1 MLIPITNIQRFCMH
15 DGPGVR
21 TTVFLKGCPL
31 RCQWC
36 HNPETQSAMQE
47 ILFYEKKCIHC
58 GACETVCPNGA
69 QKVVPKRI
77 YDREKCNKFG
87 KCVQAC
93 SREALSFALNEMQ
106 LEEVIT
112 VVEKDR
118 AFYGKNGGIT
128 ISGGEPMFHP
138 KETLALLAACKE
150 KGIGTA
156 VETCGYFEPRYLPEL
171 VKLTDVFL
179 WDLKDINDARH
190 KQYTGV
196 SNQKILENLYEAD
209 RLGAKIILRCIMV
222 NGVNM
227 EENHYRGIAEVYQK
241 LSGCIKVELFPY
253 HIYGASKAQ
262 AIGRTDK
269 GREEWIPQSGQME
282 EAKNIIRR
290 LRIFNHF

>member
-1 MLIPITNIQRFCMH
+1 MLIPVTNIQRFCMH

-47 ILFYEKKCIHC
+47 LFFYEKKCIQC
-58 GACETVCPNGA
+58 GACVAVCPNGA
-69 QKVVPKRI
+69 QKVAPKRI
-77 YDREKCNKFG
+77 YDRKKCNKCG
-87 KCVQAC
+87 KCVQTC
-93 SREALSFALNEMQ
+93 SREALSFALNKMP
-106 LEEVIT
+106 LEDVVA
-112 VVEKDR
+112 VVEKDL

-138 KETLALLAACKE
+138 KETLALLAACKN

-156 VETCGYFEPRYLPEL
+156 VETCGYFEQKYLKEL
-171 VKLTDVFL
+171 VKLTDVLL
-179 WDLKDINDARH
+179 WDLKDTNDARH

-196 SNQKILENLYEAD
+196 SNKTILENLYAAD
-209 RLGAKIILRCIMV
+209 VLGAKIILRCIMV

-227 EENHYRGIAEVYQK
+227 EENHYRGIAEVYNR
-241 LSGCIKVELFPY
+241 LSDCIKVDILPY

-262 AIGRTDK
+262 AIGRIDN
-269 GREEWIPQSGQME
+269 GREEWIPTSKQIERVLKDNSWF
-282 EAKNIIRR
+282 AD
-290 LRIFNHF
+290 